1 MNGVLRIEEGLTM
14 LRLATHRQAT
24 LIVISLRPAKKV
36 GEEEESIIESE
47 NDAKDTI
54 FTQCCI
60 CYRLT

>member
-1 MNGVLRIEEGLTM
+1 MEAGYL
-14 LRLATHRQAT
+14 HRQAT

-54 FTQCCI
+54 FELNVSTQCCFFYI
-60 CYRLT
+60 LT